1 MQIRIIRM
9 AGYALWPLPQFERLM
24 EDVLRDQLW
33 KSCLVYLDDVIVF
46 RQDST
51 HISRLREVLSCL
63 QAAGFKLKMS
73 KCKWGKTSVAFLG
86 HIVTPAGILPNPE
99 KVKSVLKIRPL
110 RNVAEVRAFLGLA
123 GYFRRFIKGFA
134 AISRPLEK
142 LKTAEVFQWTHEC
155 DEALNILKRKL
166 VSPPILAY
174 PDFDK
179 PFFILVDACPV
190 AVGAVLMQR
199 QDNRDRVIAYASQA
213 LDATQQKW
221 IHKKDGIS
229 EIECYGIVWATKKF
243 RPYIDRRPFTI
254 YTDHSALVCKMGG
267 SSAKPR
273 FRRRSPTRLQ
283 MGCADGLSGLPTEA
297 SLELI
302 QTSDSYCYDGQYEEW
317 VLQDTVFMAATIA
330 SNQNNPVDPTERNP
344 GFPTPTRIDSNP
356 VTSDPDSQNPAV
368 PPIPDPGT
376 DLPSPEGGSY
386 DTQSDRQVT
395 SIPVDTLP
403 KYTAVT
409 YRLPSKLLRD
419 EQAKDLFIQAV
430 KGYIEE
436 KAIPTD
442 PEVLQILIRTGK
454 HFTMDKKILYRRTI
468 LRSPLRNPTVTK
480 VPVIPV
486 SMILTV
492 LELCHDSSLS
502 GHFGITRTIDRV
514 KRIGYWKGWRDDVI
528 DYCRKCL
535 RCGAAKGTRP
545 WKNGLMQR
553 MPVYKLRGPFSFLVV
568 DALGPFPLTPTRK
581 SIRLDIRG
589 LFHEVARSIRSPG
602 YEDIHVHPD
611 PGRQNRVPVWSPGSP
626 PVRSRNQLRV

>member
-1 MQIRIIRM
+1 MDVASGYWNVRM
-9 AGYALWPLPQFERLM
+9 DEKSIEKTAFICKFGLYEWLVMPFGLCNAVPQFERLM

-46 RQDST
+46 SQDFAT

-254 YTDHSALVCKMGG
+254 YTDHSALVWLFKTGSHSSNGKLARWAVHLQSLDFTVVHRPGAQWVVRTVFPACRPKPLSSQYKRQTHTATTDNTKNG
-267 SSAKPR
+267 SSK
-273 FRRRSPTRLQ
+273 
-283 MGCADGLSGLPTEA
+283 
-297 SLELI
+297 
-302 QTSDSYCYDGQYEEW
+302 
-317 VLQDTVFMAATIA
+317 
-330 SNQNNPVDPTERNP
+330 
-344 GFPTPTRIDSNP
+344 
-356 VTSDPDSQNPAV
+356 
-368 PPIPDPGT
+368 
-376 DLPSPEGGSY
+376 
-386 DTQSDRQVT
+386 
-395 SIPVDTLP
+395 TL
-403 KYTAVT
+403 
-409 YRLPSKLLRD
+409 
-419 EQAKDLFIQAV
+419 
-430 KGYIEE
+430 
-436 KAIPTD
+436 
-442 PEVLQILIRTGK
+442 
-454 HFTMDKKILYRRTI
+454 
-468 LRSPLRNPTVTK
+468 
-480 VPVIPV
+480 
-486 SMILTV
+486 
-492 LELCHDSSLS
+492 
-502 GHFGITRTIDRV
+502 
-514 KRIGYWKGWRDDVI
+514 
-528 DYCRKCL
+528 
-535 RCGAAKGTRP
+535 
-545 WKNGLMQR
+545 
-553 MPVYKLRGPFSFLVV
+553 
-568 DALGPFPLTPTRK
+568 
-581 SIRLDIRG
+581 
-589 LFHEVARSIRSPG
+589 
-602 YEDIHVHPD
+602 
-611 PGRQNRVPVWSPGSP
+611 
-626 PVRSRNQLRV
+626 